1 MLCLMETLGVPPV
14 LFWCYEVLHVE
25 KFLHVGCFGE
35 TVLNLGDVFE
45 QVDIDVVD
53 WVFYLFAAL
62 ALLLTV
68 TWNTPELNLPGLE
81 RRSTIMILSLRFAFR
96 NGSLPNLILILL
108 LRCHSKRHIIIFMLL
123 LWNAVTRI
131 CDEINFRH
139 LLFMWKMISHKFL
152 NLSSESSI
160 NIIYPLLNLIHPLI

>member
-14 LFWCYEVLHVE
+14 LFLCYVVLHVE
-25 KFLHVGCFGE
+25 KFLHVCCFGE
-35 TVLNLGDVFE
+35 TMLNLGDVFE

-68 TWNTPELNLPGLE
+68 TWNTLELNLPWLE

-96 NGSLPNLILILL
+96 NGSLPDLTLILL
-108 LRCHSKRHIIIFMLL
+108 LRCHSKRHVIIFMLL

-131 CDEINFRH
+131 CDEINLWH
-139 LLFMWKMISHKFL
+139 LLFMWKMICHKFL

-160 NIIYPLLNLIHPLI
+160 NIIYSLLNLIHPLI